1 VLVIDD
7 EIMVA
12 TMIRRA
18 LGRDH
23 EVVTLTDPIEALRQL
38 EQGHTFDL
46 ILCDLMMPNAT
57 GMDVHAAVVKHDPA
71 LAERMV
77 FITGGA
83 FTEQAR
89 EFMDTTANARIEKPI
104 DATALRAF
112 VNERLAGG
120 ST

>member
-1 VLVIDD
+1 
-7 EIMVA
+7 
-12 TMIRRA
+12 MIRRA
-18 LGRDH
+18 LGREH

-57 GMDVHAAVVKHDPA
+57 GMDVYAAVAKHDPA

-89 EFMDTTANARIEKPI
+89 DFMDTTANASIEKPI
-104 DATALRAF
+104 DVTALRAF

-120 ST
+120 PT